1 MSIRIYD
8 VKTDDYSLF
17 YYGSYTLSK
26 IKSLFTYSI
35 GGDFEAQKIIDGV
48 YLGNINSVYDY
59 EEMKKLGITHI
70 ISVVAGFYPSDKS
83 FNYLILNALDT
94 ENTNLSEYFEI
105 CNNYIDEVLENN
117 NKILIHCMAGKSR
130 SVTIL
135 CAYII
140 KKFGM
145 NVENSLKSI
154 KYKRDII
161 EPNQGFLKQLK
172 EYYNYLYSCN
182 NKDNESCY

>member
-1 MSIRIYD
+1 MSIQVHD

-17 YYGSYTLSK
+17 YYGSYTISK

-35 GGDFEAQKIIDGV
+35 GGGFEAQKIIDGV
-48 YLGNINSVYDY
+48 YLGSINSVYDY
-59 EEMKKLGITHI
+59 EEMKKIGITHI
-70 ISVVAGFYPSDKS
+70 ISVVAGFYPSDDN

-94 ENTNLSEYFEI
+94 ENTNLREYFEK
-105 CNNYIDEVLENN
+105 CNQYIDEALEND
-117 NKILIHCMAGKSR
+117 NKVLIHCMAGRSR

-145 NVENSLKSI
+145 NVENALKSI
-154 KYKRDII
+154 KNKRDII
-161 EPNQGFLKQLK
+161 EPNQGFLKQL
-172 EYYNYLYSCN
+172 EQYYNYLYPSF
-182 NKDNESCY
+182 

>member
-1 MSIRIYD
+1 MSIQVYN
-8 VKTDDYSLF
+8 VKTNDSSLF
-17 YYGSYTLSK
+17 YYGSYTISK
-26 IKSLFTYSI
+26 LKSLFTYSI
-35 GGDFEAQKIIDGV
+35 GDGEFEAQKIIDGI

-59 EEMKKLGITHI
+59 EELKKLGITHI
-70 ISVVAGFYPSDKS
+70 ISVVAGFYPYLSDDKN

-94 ENTNLSEYFEI
+94 ENTDLSEYFEI
-105 CNNYIDEVLENN
+105 CNNYIDEALENN
-117 NKILIHCMAGKSR
+117 NKLLIHCMAGRSR

-154 KYKRDII
+154 KNKRNII
-161 EPNQGFLKQLK
+161 EPNQGFLKQLQ
-172 EYYNYLYSCN
+172 EYYNYNYPV
-182 NKDNESCY
+182 